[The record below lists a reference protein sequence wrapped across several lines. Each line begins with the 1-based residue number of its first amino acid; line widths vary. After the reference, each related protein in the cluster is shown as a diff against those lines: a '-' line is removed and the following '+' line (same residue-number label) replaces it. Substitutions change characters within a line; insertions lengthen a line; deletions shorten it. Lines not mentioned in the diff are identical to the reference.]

1 MIKALKPQLDGF
13 KKAITTTTVNGD
25 LETQRRTKLTRYVGQ
40 SLVLLGLANH
50 LDSELEEIERGSRE
64 LLAKTTATWLMEK
77 AGDSREVAKL
87 VERLRDAITHYQ
99 VSESRF
105 VASNTTHRWTDIT
118 TASDLRSNHQ
128 PHCEHFPVYL
138 HFSLR

>member
-1 MIKALKPQLDGF
+1 MTTIDG
-13 KKAITTTTVNGD
+13 D
-25 LETQRRTKLTRYVGQ
+25 PEETRRRTELTRYIDR
-40 SLVLLGLANH
+40 SLALPGLADT
-50 LDSELEEIERGSRE
+50 LYSVLEEIERGSRE
-64 LLAKTTATWLMEK
+64 LLAKTTAARLVEK

-105 VASNTTHRWTDIT
+105 VASNTTHRWTDIA

-138 HFSLR
+138 HFLLR